1 MVAIKLKD
9 TALLDSISDQ
19 RCIVRA
25 TSSPSIG
32 PMASLAD
39 MYVNPYSDDHCE
51 ATRGDIQAGRK
62 VNVLFDASSC

>member
-9 TALLDSISDQ
+9 SALLDSISDQ

-32 PMASLAD
+32 PTASLAD
-39 MYVNPYSDDHCE
+39 MYINHYSEDPCE
-51 ATRGDIQAGRK
+51 KTRGDIQAGRK
-62 VNVLFDASSC
+62 LNVLFDVSFC